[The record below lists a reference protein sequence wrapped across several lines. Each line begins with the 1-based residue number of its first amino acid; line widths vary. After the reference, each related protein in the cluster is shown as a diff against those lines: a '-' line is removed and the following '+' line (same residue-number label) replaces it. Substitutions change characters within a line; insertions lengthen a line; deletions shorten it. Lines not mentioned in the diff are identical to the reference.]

1 MPYSVVT
8 LSTGSTTTSSPVQVN
23 WRGGKPTAVQ
33 VTASSCFACDFT
45 VQYTNDD
52 VMLVGGTSLAQWSGI
67 SNATGQ
73 PATHFL
79 SSVAYPDGVQYTFLN
94 PIGAVRLGSTAI
106 AGASAGAV
114 LTMRVMQGETV

>member
-8 LSTGSTTTSSPVQVN
+8 LSTGSTTTSSPVQCN

-33 VTASSCFACDFT
+33 VTANSSFACDLT
-45 VQYTNDD
+45 IQYTNDD

-67 SNATGQ
+67 SSAIGQ
-73 PATHFL
+73 PAQHFL
-79 SSVAYPDGVQYTFLN
+79 SSTAFPDGVAYTFTG
-94 PIGAVRLGSTAI
+94 PVGAVRLGSTAI
-106 AGASAGAV
+106 AAASAGAV